1 MNADKKELKRIS
13 GNQRASASS
22 AFHLSPNVAVVGAG
36 YWGKNLVRNFH
47 QLGALGVVCD
57 CDPVCLASYEERYPG
72 VPLRLA
78 ASDVF
83 EDGAIEAVAIAT
95 PAETHYTLVKE
106 ALLAGK
112 DVLVEKPLC
121 LEEDQAAEL
130 VALATKKQRVLMV
143 GHLLRYHPAF
153 VKLQELVE
161 AGELGRVYY
170 IYSNRLNLG
179 RIRREENILWSFAPH
194 DVSAILA
201 LAGEMPEKVVS
212 RGGNYLHEHI
222 ADVTVSI
229 LEFASGLRAHIFV
242 SWLHPYKEQRLVVV
256 GDRKM
261 AVFNDVAPAGQKL
274 LLYPHQIEW
283 RNQVPTAH
291 KAEAVPVAVDDTEPL
306 RLECQHFLECVR
318 TRSTPLTDGEE
329 GRRVLQVL
337 NACQRSLD
345 QGQRSGLE
353 ELVLGGR
360 EEAVLGGPLA
370 RAAKFYVHPTAVID
384 QPCEI
389 GEGTK
394 IWHFTHVMAGARIGR
409 NCVLGQNVMVAPD
422 VVIGDNVKIQN
433 NVSVYT
439 GVVLEDDVFCGPSM
453 VFTNVVNPRSHVSR
467 RHEFKPTV
475 VRRGAT
481 IGANATVVC
490 GHQIGAYA
498 FVGAGAVV
506 TRDVPQYALVVGV
519 PAQLAGWMCQCGERL
534 SFDSERAVCARCG
547 TRYRQAGP
555 ERLVREG
562 GS

>member
-1 MNADKKELKRIS
+1 MLKRS
-13 GNQRASASS
+13 NV
-22 AFHLSPNVAVVGAG
+22 PNVAVVGAG
-36 YWGKNLVRNFH
+36 YWGKNLVRNFY
-47 QLGALGVVCD
+47 QLGALAVICD
-57 CDPVCLASYEERYPG
+57 SDPALLNSYETSYPEISRRAFY
-72 VPLRLA
+72 L
-78 ASDVF
+78 DVF
-83 EDGAIEAVAIAT
+83 RDPTVQAVAIAT

-130 VALATKKQRVLMV
+130 ITLATEKQRVLMI

-153 VKLQELVE
+153 VKLQELVKK
-161 AGELGRVYY
+161 GELGRVYY

-201 LAGEMPEKVVS
+201 LAGATPETVVS

-222 ADVTVSI
+222 TDVTVSV
-229 LEFASGLRAHIFV
+229 LEFSTGLRAHIFV

-256 GDRKM
+256 GDRQM
-261 AVFNDVAPAGQKL
+261 ALFNDVAPAGQKL

-283 RNQVPTAH
+283 QNQVPTPH
-291 KAEAVPVAVDDTEPL
+291 KAEAVPVAVSDTEPL
-306 RLECQHFLECVR
+306 RLECQHFLDCVR

-329 GRRVLQVL
+329 GHRVLRVL

-345 QGQRSGLE
+345 QGRIISLDG
-353 ELVLGGR
+353 
-360 EEAVLGGPLA
+360 APAA
-370 RAAKFYVHPTAVID
+370 RFYAHPTAVID

-389 GEGTK
+389 GEGTR

-409 NCVLGQNVMVAPD
+409 NCVLGQNVLVAPD
-422 VVIGDNVKIQN
+422 VVIGHNVKIQN

-453 VFTNVVNPRSHVSR
+453 VFTNVINPRSHVSR
-467 RHEFKPTV
+467 KHEFQPTM

-490 GHQIGAYA
+490 GHEIGAYA

-506 TRDVPQYALVVGV
+506 TRDVPAHALVVGV
-519 PAQLAGWMCQCGERL
+519 PARLAGWMCQCGEKL
-534 SFDSERAVCARCG
+534 EFDDDLGTCPRCQL
-547 TRYRQAGP
+547 RYRLIERSNVPTLEHLNAGTLP
-555 ERLVREG
+555 
-562 GS
+562 